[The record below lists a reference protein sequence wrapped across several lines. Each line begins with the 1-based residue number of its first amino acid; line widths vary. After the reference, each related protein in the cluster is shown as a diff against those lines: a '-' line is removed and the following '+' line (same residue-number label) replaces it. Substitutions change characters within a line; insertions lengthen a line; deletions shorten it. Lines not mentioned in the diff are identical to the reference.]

1 MAQTILVT
9 GSTGSVGSNVCRLA
23 ARPGRKVRALVRPG
37 TELVPLLESGAE
49 PVIGDVTDPRSLDEA
64 MDGADGVVHCAA
76 QIGGTW
82 STARPQDYEAVN
94 YQGSVNVLDAAERA
108 GVRRIVMLLSAVLF
122 DQSRTVTEDSTVVSA
137 SPADSPYVRT
147 KRAAYDEAMARVS
160 GGTEIAFVVPAGI
173 YGPSLFVDRAL
184 VPTIFTGTLMRAA
197 TGELTRYLPM
207 PISWVLAQD
216 VADIALRALD
226 RGRSGARYLAMGRAE
241 DARSIPAFCNTFLEL
256 AGIERRV
263 AEVRPNGGRAGDD
276 PEFGSMTRLVREHYP
291 TPPHDC
297 ERTTAELGRP
307 PTPLI
312 EGLGLTIEWLRRN
325 GRL

>member
-23 ARPGRKVRALVRPG
+23 ARQGREVRALVRPG
-37 TELVPLLESGAE
+37 TDPTPLTACGIE
-49 PVIGDVTDPRSLDEA
+49 PVPGDVTDPRSLDEA
-64 MDGADGVVHCAA
+64 MAGVDGVVHGAA

-82 STARPQDYEAVN
+82 SIARPEDFEAVN
-94 YQGSVNVLDAAERA
+94 HQGSVNVLDAAGRT
-108 GVRRIVMLLSAVLF
+108 GVQRIVMLLSAILF
-122 DQSRTVTEDSTVVSA
+122 DTSKTVTEDSEVV
-137 SPADSPYVRT
+137 PAGPTDSPYVRT
-147 KRAAYDEAMARVS
+147 KRAAYHEGMARISV
-160 GGTEIAFVVPAGI
+160 GAEIAFVVPAGV
-173 YGPSLFVDRAL
+173 YGPSLFLERAL

-207 PISWVLAQD
+207 PISWVLAED

-226 RGRSGARYLAMGRAE
+226 RGRSGARYLAMGRPE
-241 DARSIPAFCNTFLEL
+241 DTRSIPAFCNTFLEL
-256 AGIERRV
+256 AGIGRRV
-263 AEVRPNGGRAGDD
+263 AEVHPNGGATGDD
-276 PEFGSMTRLVREHYP
+276 PEFGPMVRMVRRDYP
-291 TPPHDC
+291 TPPHDSA
-297 ERTTAELGRP
+297 RTTDELGRP